1 MRGALIGE
9 RFGETACG
17 TRGPLDRLS
26 AVCPDFSDFSNQKF
40 RTSEPTIAK
49 LTGVQEA
56 NYR

>member
-17 TRGPLDRLS
+17 ARGPLDRLS
-26 AVCPDFSDFSNQKF
+26 AVCPDFSNQKF